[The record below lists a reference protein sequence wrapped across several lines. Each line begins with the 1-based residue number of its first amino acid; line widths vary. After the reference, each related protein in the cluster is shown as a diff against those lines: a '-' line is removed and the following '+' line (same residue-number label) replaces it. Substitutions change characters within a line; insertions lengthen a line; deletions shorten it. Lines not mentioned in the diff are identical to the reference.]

1 MKKFLTATV
10 VLALLLISL
19 CGCGSRK
26 NEDDIHNYNK
36 SGQYDPDNKVPP
48 TASGDDLITPST
60 KEPSGTPT
68 PTPAPVRYKIVL
80 DPGHGGKDPG
90 AGFDGRVEAKLNLQL
105 ASRIRDYLTSHYDN
119 VEVLLTREDN
129 TELVAGDK
137 GADLRARVM
146 LGVDNNAD
154 IVVSLH
160 LNASENHK
168 QRGSMVCISKQPNI
182 TEQSKKLADCILS
195 RLESLGLKNNG
206 TLKRNSGD
214 TFDENGEPVDY
225 YAICRH
231 GAYNDL
237 IAIIVE
243 SCFIDNETDAKFI
256 STSEALDTLAEA
268 ESKGIMEFLTK
279 YYVKK
284 EK

>member
-90 AGFDGRVEAKLNLQL
+90 AGFGGGVGGGR
-105 ASRIRDYLTSHYDN
+105 
-119 VEVLLTREDN
+119 
-129 TELVAGDK
+129 
-137 GADLRARVM
+137 DL
-146 LGVDNNAD
+146 
-154 IVVSLH
+154 
-160 LNASENHK
+160 
-168 QRGSMVCISKQPNI
+168 
-182 TEQSKKLADCILS
+182 
-195 RLESLGLKNNG
+195 
-206 TLKRNSGD
+206 
-214 TFDENGEPVDY
+214 
-225 YAICRH
+225 
-231 GAYNDL
+231 
-237 IAIIVE
+237 
-243 SCFIDNETDAKFI
+243 
-256 STSEALDTLAEA
+256 
-268 ESKGIMEFLTK
+268 
-279 YYVKK
+279 
-284 EK
+284 